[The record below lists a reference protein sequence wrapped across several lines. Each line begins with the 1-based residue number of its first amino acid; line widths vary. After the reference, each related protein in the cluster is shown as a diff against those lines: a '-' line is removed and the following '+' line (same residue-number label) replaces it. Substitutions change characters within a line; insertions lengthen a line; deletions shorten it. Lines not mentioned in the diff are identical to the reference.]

1 MLLDRY
7 ASYLSCI
14 GHQRSSA
21 ALPAS
26 AHCVGR
32 VGGADADN
40 LSLLASLVR
49 LPSSHGLLCAWQ
61 LRGAAL
67 ASSHTPLLAF
77 SKGSTDK
84 NRSATGGGMG
94 TGGSSAFAGS
104 RDKTSGGGEAGGETG
119 GGGEELG
126 GGGGQM
132 KGKDVKDGID
142 KDGGAVGAK
151 KSKVK
156 EGDENLIVIHVCD
169 ENRGINR
176 DFTCRKVL
184 LCVGDP
190 PECMCLSVCR
200 LSLLVCSFCW

>member
-1 MLLDRY
+1 M
-7 ASYLSCI
+7 
-14 GHQRSSA
+14 
-21 ALPAS
+21 
-26 AHCVGR
+26 
-32 VGGADADN
+32 
-40 LSLLASLVR
+40 
-49 LPSSHGLLCAWQ
+49 
-61 LRGAAL
+61 RGAAL

-84 NRSATGGGMG
+84 NRNATAGGVGI
-94 TGGSSAFAGS
+94 GGPSAFAGS

-126 GGGGQM
+126 GGGGQV
-132 KGKDVKDGID
+132 KGKDVRDGID

-151 KSKVK
+151 KSKAK

-184 LCVGDP
+184 LRVGTP
-190 PECMCLSVCR
+190 PGCMCLSACLSLSVCFLCWWYVS
-200 LSLLVCSFCW
+200 LSLLPHTRTCVCVCVYPYNIFTISYNMTNTRTHMRMHADERCACPGCFVG